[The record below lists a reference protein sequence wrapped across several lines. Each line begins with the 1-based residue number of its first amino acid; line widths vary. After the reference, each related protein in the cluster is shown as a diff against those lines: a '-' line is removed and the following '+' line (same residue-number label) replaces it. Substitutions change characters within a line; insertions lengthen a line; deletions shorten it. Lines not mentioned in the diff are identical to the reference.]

1 MSSGSDTL
9 CRCPQTEVLVM
20 IRVLL
25 VANKTLGS
33 GEVSEFVRSRMEG
46 EECHFTLLVPATPH
60 SHREPATVP
69 DVREGVAPSHA
80 VEDDYEHARSRLE
93 YGIGLLRGLGA
104 AVDGDVGDPNPAKAI
119 SDVLT
124 RRQFDEV
131 ALSTLPKGV
140 SRWLRQ
146 DIPHKVERKFNIPV
160 KIIKTQ

>member
-1 MSSGSDTL
+1 
-9 CRCPQTEVLVM
+9 M

-33 GEVSEFVRSRMEG
+33 GEVSEFVRSRMGE
-46 EECHFTLLVPATPH
+46 EECHFTLLVPATPR
-60 SHREPATVP
+60 SYREPTSVP
-69 DVREGVAPSHA
+69 DVHDRVAPVHEA
-80 VEDDYEHARSRLE
+80 EADYEHARSRLE
-93 YGIGLLRGLGA
+93 YGLGLLRGLGA
-104 AVDGDVGDPNPAKAI
+104 AADGDVGDPSPAKAI
-119 SDVLT
+119 SELLT

-131 ALSTLPKGV
+131 ALSTLPTSV

>member
-1 MSSGSDTL
+1 
-9 CRCPQTEVLVM
+9 M

-33 GEVSEFVRSRMEG
+33 GEVSEFVRSRMGE
-46 EECHFTLLVPATPH
+46 EECHFTLLVPATPR
-60 SHREPATVP
+60 SHREPASVP
-69 DVREGVAPSHA
+69 DVREGVAPSHS

-93 YGIGLLRGLGA
+93 YGLGLLRGMGA

-119 SDVLT
+119 SEVLT
-124 RRQFDEV
+124 RRKFDEV
-131 ALSTLPKGV
+131 ALSTLPAGV

-160 KIIKTQ
+160 KIIKTH